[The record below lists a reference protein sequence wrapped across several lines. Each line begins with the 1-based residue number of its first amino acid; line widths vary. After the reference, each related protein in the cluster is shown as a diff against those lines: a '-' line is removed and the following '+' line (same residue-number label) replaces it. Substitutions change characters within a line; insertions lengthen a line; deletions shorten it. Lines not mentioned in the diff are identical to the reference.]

1 MLLFYYINL
10 VKYKKNFGSPRLLE
24 CLIIWNGGSREHVI
38 FQFFFPQKK
47 NLKHYFKR
55 KLEAQF
61 YLKVQV
67 LPVPFQRT
75 NKNKKK
81 VQLLELFT

>member
-1 MLLFYYINL
+1 MEGVENMLYF
-10 VKYKKNFGSPRLLE
+10 S
-24 CLIIWNGGSREHVI
+24 S
-38 FQFFFPQKK
+38 FFLKK